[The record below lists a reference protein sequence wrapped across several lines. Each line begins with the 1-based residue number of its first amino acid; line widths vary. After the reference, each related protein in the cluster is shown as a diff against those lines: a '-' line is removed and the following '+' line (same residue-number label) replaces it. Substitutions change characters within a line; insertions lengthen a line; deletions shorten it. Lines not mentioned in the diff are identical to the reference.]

1 MTRTRI
7 LVAVAAALALAG
19 CSHQRM
25 KVGKTED
32 GEVIE
37 AEGWSPIDAADLLA
51 TKKRSLAEAQ
61 KKAVERVV
69 GVYISAK
76 TRVAQ
81 AVSLDQNI
89 LANVG
94 GYIKKYD
101 VLSEKQEDG
110 FYKTVIRAHVLYK
123 KVGDDLNGLGL
134 IRPDAPPGNPKV
146 MVVLAG
152 EAGADRAESPAAGAV
167 RKVLVDR
174 GFQVVDPAELERKGL
189 VRGADA
195 KALLGA
201 GKALGADLVVT
212 GLSSARELTDV
223 RLGGFRSWRSRVE
236 IQAMRAATAEVVSR
250 RTQEAS
256 GLDPDGDIARAK
268 ALENAGTLAAE
279 SLAAE
284 LSQVLSKRVTVS
296 LRVSGLKGG
305 LATVQRLAEELRLQP
320 DIAQAVLEGYG
331 DGVAEIKVTTEGF
344 TGDEL
349 AALLVRLKKYS
360 FTMKSVTPYLV
371 EADID

>member
-1 MTRTRI
+1 MRHARM
-7 LVAVAAALALAG
+7 LLAAAAALALAG
-19 CSHQRM
+19 CSHQRL
-25 KVGKTED
+25 KVGKTDD

-37 AEGWSPIDAADLLA
+37 AEGWAPYDAADLLG

-69 GVYISAK
+69 GVFISAK

-81 AVSLDQNI
+81 AVTLDQNI

-101 VLSEKQEDG
+101 VLSEKSEEG

-152 EAGADRAESPAAGAV
+152 TAGADGAESPAAGAV
-167 RKVLVDR
+167 RKALVDR
-174 GFQVVDPAELERKGL
+174 GFQVVDPAELVRKGL
-189 VRGADA
+189 AKAADE

-212 GLSSARELTDV
+212 GQASARELTDV

-256 GLDPDGDIARAK
+256 GLDPDPDIARAK
-268 ALENAGTLAAE
+268 SLENAGTLAAE
-279 SLAAE
+279 SLATE

-305 LATVQRLAEELRLQP
+305 LATVQRLTEELRLQP
-320 DIAQAVLEGYG
+320 DIAQAVLEGFT
-331 DGVAEIKVTTEGF
+331 DGQAEIKVTTEGF

-349 AALLVRLKKYS
+349 AALLVKLKKYS
-360 FTMKSVTPYLV
+360 FTIRSVTPYMV
-371 EADID
+371 EAGLE